1 MDIIVLAF
9 IYKYLNDPFALL
21 VAGIGIILIFLFNIF
36 SWNHIQIKTEKCI
49 WKWMKMKWWKC
60 KTAHKMY
67 KKNRQ
72 NSPNFNVTVPPQLSC
87 YLPGKHSEARNDS
100 YTKCCMQTKKNTENR
115 CRYLPTTFTL
125 WFPFFIV
132 YSLERLEKV
141 YLILIAM
148 LSWFR
153 SFISILQ
160 FSKQIDVALI
170 STFYI
175 RTMLC
180 WFMLFYFFSKPFR
193 IIDWLLFHMLILLIA
208 YLCILV
214 AEECFAGSHQPSNS

>member
-72 NSPNFNVTVPPQLSC
+72 NSLILTLQSRLNFLVTCQESTLKLATTPIRNVVCKL
-87 YLPGKHSEARNDS
+87 
-100 YTKCCMQTKKNTENR
+100 KKTLRNR

-132 YSLERLEKV
+132 YSLEKDWKKV

-153 SFISILQ
+153 SFIW
-160 FSKQIDVALI
+160 
-170 STFYI
+170 Y
-175 RTMLC
+175 
-180 WFMLFYFFSKPFR
+180 
-193 IIDWLLFHMLILLIA
+193 
-208 YLCILV
+208 
-214 AEECFAGSHQPSNS
+214 SNFPNK